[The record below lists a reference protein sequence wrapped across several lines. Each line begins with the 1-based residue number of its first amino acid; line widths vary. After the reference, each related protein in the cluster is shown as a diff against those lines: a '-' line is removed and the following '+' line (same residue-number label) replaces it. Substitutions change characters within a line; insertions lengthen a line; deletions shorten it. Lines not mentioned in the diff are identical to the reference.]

1 MVYGF
6 VLMLFF
12 LVLAFVFVPE
22 KTFHRKTT
30 RFFAELYRKFKNK
43 DQKVNIR
50 RKKKVSFQNISA
62 HSLENMKNKSI
73 LNVTHMSY
81 SYNFTLFSFSLSE
94 PLTLKFIW

>member
-1 MVYGF
+1 
-6 VLMLFF
+6 MLFF

-50 RKKKVSFQNISA
+50 KKKGF
-62 HSLENMKNKSI
+62 LPK
-73 LNVTHMSY
+73 Y
-81 SYNFTLFSFSLSE
+81 FRTLPRE
-94 PLTLKFIW
+94 YEE